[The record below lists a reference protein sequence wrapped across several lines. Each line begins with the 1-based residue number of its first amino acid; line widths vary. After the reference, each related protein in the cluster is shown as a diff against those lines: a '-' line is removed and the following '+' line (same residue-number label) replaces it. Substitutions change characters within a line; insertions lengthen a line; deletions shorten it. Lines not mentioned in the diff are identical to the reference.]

1 MMKAVISRTSLAVI
15 SRTEMAVGR
24 IINFAE
30 GLDHQTDKR
39 SKAKVNKNFKT
50 TIFSRMRRHS
60 EIRTIPTIQNKT
72 V

>member
-1 MMKAVISRTSLAVI
+1 
-15 SRTEMAVGR
+15 MAIGR